1 MRGKWDFRHEEAKGQ
16 LRGGGSGHRRKN
28 VLHPPTVTGTGI
40 MNLPPPGKNDFH
52 RGRKPK
58 GPRAGEGKGRL
69 PGSPPRG
76 LGLPPGRP
84 PLGGVSHSHRER
96 GRGAGERVGGP
107 LRRQLLGR
115 RLLSGG
121 DSGVFSSVA
130 ASPRFPQATA
140 AAAAGSIWLPR
151 MHRAGRA
158 TPRVGEKRKV

>member
-16 LRGGGSGHRRKN
+16 FRGGGSGHRRKN
-28 VLHPPTVTGTGI
+28 VLHPPTVTGTRI

-52 RGRKPK
+52 RGLKPR
-58 GPRAGEGKGRL
+58 GPKAGEGKGRL

-84 PLGGVSHSHRER
+84 SVGGVSHSHRER
-96 GRGAGERVGGP
+96 GRGTGERVGGP

-115 RLLSGG
+115 RVLSGG
-121 DSGVFSSVA
+121 DSGVFSLVA
-130 ASPRFPQATA
+130 ASSRFPQATA
-140 AAAAGSIWLPR
+140 AAAGSTWLPR

-158 TPRVGEKRKV
+158 TPPVGEKRKV